1 MSEMRRLLAPLQR
14 SLSNLLAR
22 AVVTGIN
29 AAGKMQLLQ
38 VDLLAGETKDGV
50 EHLEP
55 YGYTAHPRKGAE
67 GLAVFLDGDRSH
79 GLVIMVGDRRF
90 RLRGLAEG
98 EVALYTDEGDKLHF
112 KRGRLVDLETGIFTI
127 KATTKVRMETPLV
140 ETTGDVLD
148 KAGSNTRTMAGMRQV
163 HNLHTHNE
171 HDGPPTAVPNSSM

>member
-1 MSEMRRLLAPLQR
+1 MIEMRRLLAPLQR

-22 AVVTGIN
+22 AVVTGIE

-38 VDLLAGETKDGV
+38 VDLLAGEAKGGV

-55 YGYTAHPRKGAE
+55 YGFTAHPRKGAE

-98 EVALYTDEGDKLHF
+98 EVALYTDEGDRLHF
-112 KRGRLVDLETGIFTI
+112 KRGHIVELQTETFLV
-127 KATTKVRMETPLV
+127 KASTKVRLETPLV
-140 ETTGDVLD
+140 ETTGEVLD
-148 KAGSNTRTMAGMRQV
+148 KAGSNTRTMSGMRQV
-163 HNLHTHNE
+163 YGDHNHNE
-171 HDGPPTAVPNSSM
+171 HDGPPTAGPNQSM